1 MIAARRKAGSV
12 EVIEKPIWERSLW
25 ISLEDLQGWK
35 RTKNGEKKKKRKEEK
50 KCKKPRILGRV
61 GGEPQ
66 RGGGWLQMEVS
77 REGGRRRGG
86 QTWTRKGARFHMNAL
101 RESDDMSYNGYE
113 ILRVYIRQI

>member
-66 RGGGWLQMEVS
+66 RGGLASNGSLERGRQTPRRSDLDKERCEVPHE
-77 REGGRRRGG
+77 RV
-86 QTWTRKGARFHMNAL
+86 KGK
-101 RESDDMSYNGYE
+101 
-113 ILRVYIRQI
+113 